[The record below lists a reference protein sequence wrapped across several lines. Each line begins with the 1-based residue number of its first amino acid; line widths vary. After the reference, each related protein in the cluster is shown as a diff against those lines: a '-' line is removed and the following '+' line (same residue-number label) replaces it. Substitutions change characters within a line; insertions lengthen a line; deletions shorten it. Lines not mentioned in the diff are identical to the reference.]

1 MKRWGTVKEAAE
13 FFGVKRQ
20 RIHVLMQK
28 KALGDTR
35 LIETPRG
42 SVWLSEK
49 PFTRKVL
56 PTGINHR
63 WSKPDGGLCPD
74 CEGQL
79 NEDQTKCWNCDADQ
93 DADSVESIE

>member
-42 SVWLSEK
+42 SVWLIEK

-63 WSKPDGGLCPD
+63 WSKSDGGLCPD

-79 NEDQTKCWNCDADQ
+79 NEDQTKCWNCDADKG
-93 DADSVESIE
+93 ADSVEPGE